1 MTATREERT
10 RSSPYRGL
18 EPFDEADAAFFFGRE
33 RETRLIIASLFA
45 APLTVLY
52 GASGVGKS
60 SVLRAGVLPR
70 LRERRDLMPVVF
82 PTVASEAGS
91 ASVVLRGWQTD
102 PLGGIMETTAR
113 ALYAAA
119 GEKPALRR
127 RFQDAVRKNNTGRLR
142 EFLVACHKVSR
153 RRLMIILD
161 QFEEYSLYH
170 PDDEAFAKQFPDAIV
185 PGDLSVSF
193 LISLREDAVA
203 KLDRFKG
210 RIPTLWDS
218 YRRIDHLDRKA
229 AEQAI
234 RRPLDEYN
242 RQQPD
247 HQPIVIEDALINRVL
262 DDVQTESV
270 QFEGAGGGTGSA
282 VGLTRDSTGRI
293 ETPYLQLVMMRLW
306 EREQAED
313 SRELRFM
320 TLEREGF
327 APQIVRTH
335 LDRVMEQFTDE
346 ERDVAALVFHRL
358 VTPSGAKIAFTV
370 RDLAEYET
378 IEPERLTP
386 ILRRLE
392 EGSRRILR
400 RVAARSEAADE
411 PRYEIFHDRL
421 GIAVLAW
428 RTKRLKEQERERSQ
442 REEAEKKRIAEQ
454 TRSEYR
460 KNVDE
465 AMNRLEPELQAMWVR
480 MISYMVASSG
490 PKLTQTA
497 SSLASLSQLPLDSV
511 QNLLER
517 LRHEGILRYA
527 YGSPA
532 TSSLPLY
539 EIAHDEI
546 GPALLEWH
554 SRYVQHQTSAAKA
567 ASTPEP
573 ESPVLPREAPQLSAT
588 RQFPYRLVCD
598 LLRRGAVLPFI
609 GAGASMSSR
618 LQDSGGS
625 QAFPLSNR
633 ELKEELGRACEFPA
647 SEFEAS
653 DIAEVASYFVQQF
666 GRSTLDKFLDTK
678 LGSMTTIPSATHRFL
693 AQTARFLPII
703 LTTNYD
709 TLMEQALLEAN
720 QPYDVMAYVMA
731 DVARDSAK
739 VEYTPFGSPQPEL
752 VDPRIIRAETR
763 ARPMVVRLHGPA
775 MKSGHRTGYVLTEE
789 DQIDW
794 LLNSRNLLPYVPMH
808 SVTASNLLSLGH
820 SARDWSQR
828 ALLRSLND
836 QRGKYSYKERESSW
850 AVALNPAPLSIITWQ
865 RYGVEVYNIELNAWA
880 GRMMQEMLEEL
891 QRLEAPKP
899 RD

>member
-1 MTATREERT
+1 MTATQEERT

-18 EPFDEADAAFFFGRE
+18 EPFDEADAAFFFGRQ
-33 RETRLIIASLFA
+33 REARLITASLFA

-70 LRERRDLMPVVF
+70 LRERRDLLPVIF
-82 PTVASEAGS
+82 PTVASEAGAAS
-91 ASVVLRGWQTD
+91 SVVLRGWQTD
-102 PLGGIMETTAR
+102 PLGGIKETTAL
-113 ALYAAA
+113 ALYAAS
-119 GEKPALRR
+119 GDKPAVRR
-127 RFQDAVRKNNTGRLR
+127 RFQDAVLKHEMRSLR

-170 PDDEAFAKQFPDAIV
+170 PEDEAFSEEFPDAIV

-193 LISLREDAVA
+193 LVSLREDAVA

-210 RIPTLWDS
+210 HIPTLWDS
-218 YRRIDHLDRKA
+218 YRRINHLDRKA
-229 AEQAI
+229 AEEAI

-242 RQQPD
+242 RQQPE

-270 QFEGAGGGTGSA
+270 QFEGAGGGTGGTVGPTRNSA
-282 VGLTRDSTGRI
+282 GRI

-306 EREQAED
+306 EREQAEG
-313 SRELRFM
+313 SRELRFI

-346 ERDVAALVFHRL
+346 ERDVAARVFHRL

-378 IEPERLTP
+378 IDPERLTP

-400 RVAARSEAADE
+400 RVAARSEKADE
-411 PRYEIFHDRL
+411 PLYEIFHDRL

-442 REEAEKKRIAEQ
+442 REEAEKKKIAEQ
-454 TRSEYR
+454 TRAEYR
-460 KNVDE
+460 KKVGE
-465 AMNRLEPELQAMWVR
+465 ALDRLEPELQAMCAR
-480 MISYMVASSG
+480 MISYLVATSG

-497 SSLASLSQLPLDSV
+497 SSLASLSQLQLDSV
-511 QNLLER
+511 QNVLER

-532 TSSLPLY
+532 SSGLPLY

-546 GPALLEWH
+546 GAALLEWH
-554 SRYVQHQTSAAKA
+554 SRYVQHQTREAKGEFA
-567 ASTPEP
+567 PEP
-573 ESPVLPREAPQLSAT
+573 VPPLPTEAPQLST
-588 RQFPYRLVCD
+588 LHQFPYRLVCD
-598 LLRRGAVLPFI
+598 LLRSGAVLPFI

-633 ELKEELGRACEFPA
+633 ELKEELARACEFPA

-653 DIAEVASYFVQQF
+653 DIAEVASYFVQQS
-666 GRSTLDKFLDTK
+666 GRFTLDAFLDTK
-678 LGSMTTIPSATHRFL
+678 LGSMNTTPSSSHRFL
-693 AQTARFLPII
+693 AQTAKFKPLII

-720 QPYDVMAYVMA
+720 QAYDVIAYVPS
-731 DVARDSAK
+731 DSAQ
-739 VEYTPFGSPQPEL
+739 VEYTPFGYPQPEL
-752 VDPRIIRAETR
+752 VDPRKIPLESRATV
-763 ARPMVVRLHGPA
+763 VVRLHGPA
-775 MKSGHRTGYVLTEE
+775 KKYGQTGYVLTEE

-794 LLNSRNLLPYVPMH
+794 LLNSHNLLPPLLMR
-808 SVTASNLLSLGH
+808 SRRASCLLSLGH

-828 ALLRSLND
+828 ALLRMLYDS
-836 QRGKYSYKERESSW
+836 KYSPKGERESSW
-850 AVALNPAPLSIITWQ
+850 AVALNPAPLSIMTWQ
-865 RYGVEVYNIELNAWA
+865 RYGVAVYNIELNEWV
-880 GRMMQEMLEEL
+880 GRMMQEMAGMI
-891 QRLEAPKP
+891 QA
-899 RD
+899 